1 MARAP
6 LIQLSDISLTFG
18 GNPIFSD
25 LGFVVQTGDR
35 LSLVGRN
42 GSGKST
48 LMKVMAGLVEADTG
62 HRVIPPGVSV
72 GYMEQDPDLSQ
83 FDTLGDFALSAL
95 DVSEHYKVEIA
106 AEGLKFDPDRP
117 VKTASGGERRRAAL
131 AKLMAEDPELM
142 LLDEPTNHLDIEA
155 ISWLETTL
163 RESRNS
169 FVVISHDRAFLTAL
183 TRATLWIDRGAVRR
197 LEQGFGS
204 FEAWRDKT
212 WEEEDQQRH
221 KLNRKIK
228 AEARWAVEGISARR
242 KRNQG
247 RVRALGELRAERAA
261 QINRQSTAAMAFES
275 GQKSGA
281 KVIEAKNLD
290 LAFGELEILKDFS
303 LTVQRKDRV
312 ALVGPNGVG
321 KTTLIKTLLGE
332 QAPDRGSVKLG
343 TNLQIAVFDQ
353 GRTRLD
359 PNLSLW
365 EALTSDP
372 TMAVSGRSDQ
382 IMVRGTPKHVVGY
395 LKDFLFAE
403 EQMRAPVR
411 ALSGGEKARLL
422 LARLM
427 AQESNLLILDEPTN
441 DLDIETLDLLQ
452 DVLGDY
458 DGTVLLVS
466 HDRDFL
472 DRVATTTIALE
483 PGGKAT
489 VYAGGWSD
497 YQAQKPNLSGK
508 KAGKQAI
515 KQSTASTKVPTPEMK
530 TSEVK
535 PALSFTEKHRLE
547 ALPAEI
553 ARIESEIGK
562 LEELLGQPAL
572 FTEQPV
578 KFQKA
583 TALLIERQEALAMA
597 EAQWLE
603 LEEKAG
609 G

>member
-106 AEGLKFDPDRP
+106 ADGLKFDPDRP

-497 YQAQKPNLSGK
+497 YQAQKPNLIGK